1 MIDIASLLQ
10 DKPLKGN
17 YFAPDAYVRGEME
30 FGLIENRSGSRLL
43 ALPET
48 LLQGLHAGLEEE
60 IGPSSSIVLFSCG
73 SWWGKNLYRRLSEEL
88 EEYYGQPLAKMEMV
102 AFLGCLKEC
111 WKTHGW
117 GTLDIDLSFYG
128 RGFLLVNIVNSPF
141 VEAAP
146 KGKRMMGHLEAGIL
160 SGFFS
165 RLTGTEL
172 HCVQTACESL
182 GAEQGSF
189 VLGISERLKAVSA
202 WLEEGHDRQTILD
215 LLCRH

>member
-30 FGLIENRSGSRLL
+30 FGLIENRSGSRLI

-60 IGPSSSIVLFSCG
+60 IGPASSIVLFSCG

-128 RGFLLVNIVNSPF
+128 RGFLVVDIVNSPF
-141 VEAAP
+141 VETAP

-172 HCVQTACESL
+172 HCVQTSCESL
-182 GAEQGSF
+182 GADRGSF
-189 VLGISERLKAVSA
+189 VIGISDRLKAVSA